1 MCYTVQVWIDCPYG
15 LHHSAVRRS
24 MMKEGFDVE
33 EWTWL
38 GSSAISR
45 GGVYRFCGCNCVQG

>member
-1 MCYTVQVWIDCPYG
+1 MDCTIAP
-15 LHHSAVRRS
+15 VRRS

-45 GGVYRFCGCNCVQG
+45 GGVYRFCGCNCMQG